1 LSVKNETT
9 WEKLLTTPLLLSME
23 VSIVVANKLIQ
34 HGIVFVTEEVIKECI
49 VSAVTTLTRSTSE
62 KYWQQS

>member
-1 LSVKNETT
+1 
-9 WEKLLTTPLLLSME
+9 ME

-34 HGIVFVTEEVIKECI
+34 HGIVFVTEESI
-49 VSAVTTLTRSTSE
+49 VSAVATLTRSTSE